1 MAIPSKADLKVRD
14 RLDKRAGKNIEHFIN
29 VKLSNGSIGVYDFSK
44 KWQKG

>member
-1 MAIPSKADLKVRD
+1 MPSKADLMGRD

-44 KWQKG
+44 K